1 MLGTA
6 IFHSL
11 YDGGGVNMNYL
22 SAVGAELKKS
32 WWNAVVVIVFTI
44 GRLIFGW
51 DFFKAGFEKATSEHW
66 FTDGKFNAGGLI
78 HGMVKNVQH
87 SHGSDPL
94 HLNGLLVWFANHL
107 FIPMGHVTDT
117 LVVIFEMAI
126 GIFTFFGLGILWTMI
141 AALFLNL
148 QFATAGSA
156 NNFGYLVTDIVWF
169 KFPSYAGLIGIDGY
183 IRFRRGQNL
192 LGPAGPA
199 SRRFSDGRDGGPS
212 LPTGGKGAAKL

>member
-1 MLGTA
+1 MG
-6 IFHSL
+6 
-11 YDGGGVNMNYL
+11 YL
-22 SAVGAELKKS
+22 SAVGVELKKS
-32 WWNAVVVIVFTI
+32 WWNAVVVVVFTI
-44 GRLIFGW
+44 GRLLFGW
-51 DFFKAGFEKATSEHW
+51 DFFNAGFDKATSEHW

-78 HGMVKNVQH
+78 SGMVKNVQH

-107 FIPMGHVTDT
+107 FIPMGHATDV
-117 LVVIFEMAI
+117 LVIFFEMAI
-126 GIFTFFGLGILWTMI
+126 GLFTFFGFGILWTML

-169 KFPSYAGLIGIDGY
+169 KWPSYAGLIGVDGY
-183 IRFRRGQNL
+183 IRYRRGQNL

-199 SRRFSDGRDGGPS
+199 TRKFSDKADAGTPSVGGRRG
-212 LPTGGKGAAKL
+212 TGATM